1 MNLLLT
7 GLNHKTAPVEL
18 RERLSI
24 PEDAL
29 PAITAEV
36 LALPGVEEAMILS
49 TCNRVELL
57 LAHRERT
64 PEPDLAAFLEE
75 RFQLSGS
82 GVREHLY
89 HHREAEAVRHL
100 FRVACSLDSLVLG
113 ESQILGQVKAAY
125 AAAKENGAVR
135 TQLDRLLQDT
145 FALAKRV
152 RTETEIGAAPV
163 NISSVAVD
171 LARRIFGSLDGKRVL
186 LLGAGKMSELAARHL
201 VHHGANRIVVA
212 NRTLARAEALAAQ
225 FNGEAISFEA
235 VYSLQDVP
243 DILITSTGAPRPI
256 LTAAHVQQFLHR
268 RRRKPMLLVDIAVP
282 RDVEPE
288 VNRLEGAFLY
298 DIDDLQSVASANLT
312 DRRRQAGLA
321 EEIVAAEAA
330 RFEQKRRSLEIGPVI
345 SGMQQTVEALCEAEL
360 QRLAPRMQ
368 SMTDEQYAAVK
379 MLTRGLMNKFLHLP
393 KQALRSAAQ
402 TGDDAAVRAIQ
413 AAFDPSVLR
422 TGPRGDLA
430 CPRSGVSM
438 EDVKREK
445 ARGHNE
451 EQGSTASAA
460 PETASESTLSDEIP
474 ARRH

>member
-36 LALPGVEEAMILS
+36 LAMPGVEEAMILS

-57 LAHRERT
+57 IAHRERA
-64 PEPDLAAFLEE
+64 PEPDIAAFLEHC
-75 RFQLSGS
+75 FQLSGS

-89 HHREAEAVRHL
+89 HYREIEAVRHL

-125 AAAKENGAVR
+125 AAAKEHGAVR
-135 TQLDRLLQDT
+135 SHLDRLLQDT

-152 RTETEIGAAPV
+152 RSETEIGAAPV

-212 NRTLARAEALAAQ
+212 NRTLTRAQALAAQ

-235 VYSLQDVP
+235 AFSLQDVP

-256 LTAAHVQQFLHR
+256 LTAEHVQQFLHR

-282 RDVEPE
+282 RDVDPE

-312 DRRRQAGLA
+312 DRKRQAELA
-321 EEIVAAEAA
+321 EEIVAAEAFQ
-330 RFEQKRRSLEIGPVI
+330 FEQKRRSLEIGPVI

-379 MLTRGLMNKFLHLP
+379 MLTRGLMNKILHLP
-393 KQALRSAAQ
+393 KQALRTAAQ
-402 TGDDAAVRAIQ
+402 SGDDAAVRAIQ
-413 AAFDPSVLR
+413 SAFDPSVLR
-422 TGPRGDLA
+422 TGPEGGLA

-438 EDVKREK
+438 EEVRREEHRREK
-445 ARGHNE
+445 KRGQQ
-451 EQGSTASAA
+451 QGSAPSEAATHEDTA
-460 PETASESTLSDEIP
+460 P
-474 ARRH
+474 ARRN